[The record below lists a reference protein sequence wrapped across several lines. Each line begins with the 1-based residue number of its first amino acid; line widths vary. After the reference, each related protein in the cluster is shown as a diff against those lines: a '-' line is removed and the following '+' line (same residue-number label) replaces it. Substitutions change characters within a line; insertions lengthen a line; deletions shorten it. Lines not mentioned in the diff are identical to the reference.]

1 MCAYLYSYYR
11 YTPATEVMPQ
21 GHFPKNRAK
30 IVFTF
35 VKNE

>member
-1 MCAYLYSYYR
+1 MFAYLYSYYC
-11 YTPATEVMPQ
+11 YTPAAEVMPQ
-21 GHFPKNRAK
+21 GHFPKNCAK

>member
-1 MCAYLYSYYR
+1 MFAYLYSYYC
-11 YTPATEVMPQ
+11 YTPAAEVMPQ

-30 IVFTF
+30 IVFTI